1 VYGSAPVSVEALTTV
16 PVALEGHNSQLRV
29 TKRHA
34 DRLASTAEVP
44 QLPDTSAAAP

>member
-1 VYGSAPVSVEALTTV
+1 VEALTTCRFV
-16 PVALEGHNSQLRV
+16 FGGSQQSLRV